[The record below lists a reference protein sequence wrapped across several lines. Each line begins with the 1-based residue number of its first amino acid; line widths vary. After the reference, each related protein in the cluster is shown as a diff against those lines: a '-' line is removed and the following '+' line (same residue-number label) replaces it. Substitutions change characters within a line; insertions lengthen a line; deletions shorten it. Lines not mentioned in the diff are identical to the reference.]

1 MPELPEVEWAAAELR
16 RRALGK
22 TIAIVK
28 ARPGP
33 PLVKTAP
40 RQLTQRMVGRLITA
54 IERKGKQLV
63 LRLDDGA
70 ALLLHLGMTGRIAG
84 EDAAARLQLA
94 FRDGSV
100 TSLVDTRRL
109 GRVSLVAG
117 SEADRQLGLLGPD
130 AMAARPKEIVDRLL
144 GARGPIKVVLLD
156 QARVAGIGNIYAIEG
171 LFRAGIDPRTS
182 AAVLGRAELGRLV
195 RAVRASMKRSLDR
208 PPTSDVAYLS
218 EGAENRFAVYG
229 RAGSPCPRC
238 HTVIQRLAQGGRST
252 FYCPTCQ
259 ASGARK
265 PGRATKVAWQATRSR
280 GRKTS

>member
-16 RRALGK
+16 RRALDK

-28 ARPGP
+28 AQAGP

-40 RQLTQRMVGRLITA
+40 RLLERALVGRQIVA
-54 IERKGKQLV
+54 IERKGKQLA

-70 ALLLHLGMTGRIAG
+70 VLLLHLGMTGRIAG
-84 EDAAARLQLA
+84 EDPAARIQLR
-94 FRDGSV
+94 FEDGSV

-109 GRVSLVAG
+109 GRVSLVSGA
-117 SEADRQLGLLGPD
+117 EADRQLALLGPD
-130 AMAARPKEIVDRLL
+130 AMAARPREVVDRLL

-182 AAVLGRAELGRLV
+182 AALLGRAELGRLV
-195 RAVRASMKRSLDR
+195 RAVRAAMKRSLAR

-218 EGAENRFAVYG
+218 QGAENRFAVYG
-229 RAGSPCPRC
+229 RAGEPCPRC

-252 FYCPTCQ
+252 FYCSTCQ
-259 ASGARK
+259 ASGPRK
-265 PGRATKVAWQATRSR
+265 AGRATKVAWQATRSR
-280 GRKTS
+280 ERKNS